1 MKGYLFCLCFSLS
14 ISFMVGYYVNN
25 FSYTS
30 SMWDEST
37 SLNIVHLNRCGS
49 ILVICTKI
57 LNAQNYRSYKIWIV
71 EVKHLCKG
79 VVHDFDTASLII
91 FMCKVIVLFFFEFLP
106 LFISV
111 FFILL
116 NAILKFYEV
125 QRTMINKS
133 HII

>member
-30 SMWDEST
+30 SMWDGSA

-91 FMCKVIVLFFFEFLP
+91 FMCKVIVLFFFWISPSIHFC
-106 LFISV
+106 LFYS
-111 FFILL
+111 FKCH
-116 NAILKFYEV
+116 LKVLWSTENND
-125 QRTMINKS
+125 Q
-133 HII
+133 